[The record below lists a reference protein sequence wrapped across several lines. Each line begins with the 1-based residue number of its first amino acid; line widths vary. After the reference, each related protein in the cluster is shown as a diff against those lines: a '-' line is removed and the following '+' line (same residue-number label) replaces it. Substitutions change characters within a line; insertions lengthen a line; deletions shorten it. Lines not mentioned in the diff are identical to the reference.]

1 MKNREIGHIISK
13 GGNVEDIRKVIP
25 KFPANPTKE
34 TFIKLGY
41 AESTARR
48 YISLLN
54 QNNSNKAPEKT
65 QSCVKAQT
73 HNLMDL
79 VQSANANYDNILVD
93 TCALTSEQGRN
104 VIDNAKQV
112 TFIFAT
118 LEEMDKKK
126 KDGSKFL
133 TESIKEYTSKIL
145 SFPDKYM
152 LSRFSGYSNEKY
164 VDNILLQYMQ
174 ILPKQIRPTLL
185 TADRN
190 LAAKA
195 AAFELDYIFVKQS
208 EQNQET
214 KNEEKQ
220 EIKKEAAIVKKK
232 LGNGMILSERNDE
245 LYIFYKGTFKFEIH
259 RDGKKIPGASNLEIK
274 VEHGDSIHLYEKVK
288 SKITEQIIEI
298 D

>member
-25 KFPANPTKE
+25 KFPANPTKD
-34 TFIKLGY
+34 TFVKLGY

-54 QNNSNKAPEKT
+54 QNNSNKATEKT
-65 QSCVKAQT
+65 QSCVEVQT
-73 HNLMDL
+73 DDLMNL

-104 VIDNAKQV
+104 IIDNAKQV

-126 KDGSKFL
+126 KNGTKSL
-133 TESIKEYTSKIL
+133 TENIKEYTSKIL
-145 SFPDKYM
+145 SSPDKYM
-152 LSRFSGYSNEKY
+152 LSRFSGYSDEQY

-195 AAFELDYIFVKQS
+195 VAFELNYIFV
-208 EQNQET
+208 EQNGNT
-214 KNEEKQ
+214 KPN
-220 EIKKEAAIVKKK
+220 KK
-232 LGNGMILSERNDE
+232 LGHGIFLSKRNDE
-245 LYIFYKGTFKFEIH
+245 LYIFNKGTFKFEIH
-259 RDGKKIPGASNLEIK
+259 RDGNIIPGVANVEIK
-274 VEHGDSIHLYEKVK
+274 VQHGDTLQVYEKK
-288 SKITEQIIEI
+288 NSKITKHVINI
-298 D
+298 